1 VIQPWLTGWSG
12 IILDLMKKAGCQNPM
27 TRSRRLPDHPIS
39 PVALCYPSAMK
50 KDRDAFGAELLA
62 QYRDLSRAILE
73 ISERED
79 GLIAASPWP
88 PRYFGDFRDWSKR
101 ERQAVRLVKGRV
113 LDVGCGAGRFALHL
127 QKQGNEVTAIDNS
140 PGAVEVSRLRGVRKA
155 LLRPIEEIGKF
166 PAGSFDTVIMM
177 GNNFGLFGSFHKA
190 RRLLRDFARITSQE
204 GQIIAQT
211 VDPYQTEEPS
221 HLAYQRY
228 NRRRGRMS
236 GQIRIRIRHGRII
249 GPWFD
254 YLLVSQSELK
264 KIVSGTAWRVDR
276 IISDKGPGYT
286 VVLKKRT

>member
-1 VIQPWLTGWSG
+1 
-12 IILDLMKKAGCQNPM
+12 
-27 TRSRRLPDHPIS
+27 
-39 PVALCYPSAMK
+39 MK